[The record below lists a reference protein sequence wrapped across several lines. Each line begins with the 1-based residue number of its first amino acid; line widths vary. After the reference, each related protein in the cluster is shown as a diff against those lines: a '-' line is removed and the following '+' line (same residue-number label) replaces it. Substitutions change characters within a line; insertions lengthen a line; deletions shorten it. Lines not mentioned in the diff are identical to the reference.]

1 MGKYYR
7 YRLPNVLCK
16 CISLIERAIIPLLIF
31 QLIRTI
37 IFLSFFRSFYINTLN
52 YIVYYF
58 LYWFIIIIYIF

>member
-37 IFLSFFRSFYINTLN
+37 IFLSFLEVFILTLLIILFIIFYIGL
-52 YIVYYF
+52 
-58 LYWFIIIIYIF
+58 L